1 MLRDIHV
8 RRLFFFMDN
17 GLVLM
22 IRRAVK
28 GIPDPIA
35 GPKGVR
41 TILFVRGVTGWVLAY
56 SRGLKLSTIFPS
68 PRFFGLS
75 GMYWSLQYLSVADAT
90 VLVFLTPLTAAV
102 AGTVFLKESYSI
114 KQAVAGG
121 ESYNLPLM
129 VHDYLWR
136 FQPSFQFNRRCPHRK
151 ARIPI
156 WLPSRI
162 PRRGP
167 WAKAGGRWVGTI
179 HITSRSTHNLSI
191 SGRACMV
198 SVLGNTGACT
208 YCDCD

>member
-1 MLRDIHV
+1 
-8 RRLFFFMDN
+8 
-17 GLVLM
+17 
-22 IRRAVK
+22 
-28 GIPDPIA
+28 
-35 GPKGVR
+35 
-41 TILFVRGVTGWVLAY
+41 
-56 SRGLKLSTIFPS
+56 
-68 PRFFGLS
+68 
-75 GMYWSLQYLSVADAT
+75 MYWSLQYLSVADAT
-90 VLVFLTPLTAAV
+90 VLVFLTPLTTAV

-129 VHDYLWR
+129 VHDYLWS
-136 FQPSFQFNRRCPHRK
+136 FQPSFQFTRCCPHRQ
-151 ARIPI
+151 ARVPI
-156 WLPSRI
+156 WLTRSYSSRI

-208 YCDCD
+208 YCARPSRGNDRFNGLYRYLHSRNREACSPNACNDILFIMVHNHIIFGVGQFISPFYVSIHCLR